1 MSEVTSATSASTTS
15 AAQSADQKLASD
27 FDDFLALLTTQLQYQ
42 DPLDPLDS
50 NEFTQQLVSFT
61 GVEQQIAA
69 NKNLETLI
77 SQMNSQSASDA
88 VSYLGKEITVETPK
102 AGVYDGKV
110 KWEYT
115 VDSTADTTK
124 ITVTD
129 DETGDVVYEGYGET
143 DPGLHEFSWDVPEG
157 TTEGIYTLTVSATT
171 GETGIATNIYS
182 VGKVTSIENIGG
194 LPYLAANGI
203 ILAPENV
210 LAVKQVEVADS
221 GTNTQTTEDTSS
233 SDTTTE

>member
-1 MSEVTSATSASTTS
+1 MSEVSSATAATAS
-15 AAQSADQKLASD
+15 AAQASGQKLASD

-61 GVEQQIAA
+61 GVEQQIAG

-77 SQMNSQSASDA
+77 SQMTSQSASNA
-88 VSYLGKEITVETPK
+88 VGYLGKEITVETDK
-102 AGVYDGKV
+102 AGIYDGKV

-115 VDSTADTTK
+115 LDSKANTTK

-129 DETGDVVYEGYGET
+129 DETGDVVYTGYGET
-143 DPGLHEFSWDVPEG
+143 DAGLHEFSWDVPEDA
-157 TTEGIYTLTVSATT
+157 TEGIYTLSVTASVTDDT
-171 GETGIATNIYS
+171 KIPTNIYS
-182 VGKVTSIENIGG
+182 VGKVTSIETINGM
-194 LPYLAANGI
+194 PYLAANGI

-210 LAVKQVEVADS
+210 LAVKQVAVADNS
-221 GTNTQTTEDTSS
+221 GDTQTTTDTN
-233 SDTTTE
+233 

>member
-1 MSEVTSATSASTTS
+1 MSEVTSSTAAASTS
-15 AAQSADQKLASD
+15 AAQAADQKLASD

-77 SQMNSQSASDA
+77 SQLTSQSASNA
-88 VSYLGKEITVETPK
+88 VSYLGKEITVETDK
-102 AGVYDGKV
+102 AGVYNGQV

-143 DPGLHEFSWDVPEG
+143 SPGLHEFSWDVPEG

-171 GETGIATNIYS
+171 GEDTNIATNIYS
-182 VGKVTSIENIGG
+182 VGKVTSIENISG

-210 LAVKQVEVADS
+210 LAVKQVEVADNS
-221 GTNTQTTEDTSS
+221 TNTQTTDNSS
-233 SDTTTE
+233 TDTTTE